1 MRGDG
6 LLGCS
11 PPPPAAG
18 PRMNGDQGGQGILRV
33 RAVWVQ
39 DRLVLGAPMSFK
51 EDVADLAKR
60 AISAQTIAQ
69 TEEATKTAIIMPF
82 LRVLGF
88 DVFDPSQVIP
98 EFVADVGL
106 KKGEKIDY
114 AVKIGDRIEYLVEA
128 KSVSTN
134 LRDAQYSQLFRYFHT
149 CDANIGILTNG
160 LQFWF
165 FTDLDAP
172 NKMDQAP
179 FFKFD
184 LLDYDE
190 NGLRELEKFHKDKFS
205 IENIQAAAA
214 SLKYLRAT
222 ITFIEEQWANPDEE
236 FVRVIAKGFYEGKL
250 TTGVVDSLKPIVRRA
265 FDDLF
270 RQRARERI
278 DVAFESTKA
287 DDSLPVVEGDE
298 GKVQTT
304 PDELQGFMIVRAIA
318 AEVAPV
324 SRVVMR
330 DAQSYCAVLFDD
342 NNRKPIVRL
351 HFNGK
356 TRYVTVFG
364 VSKEGTRHDI
374 KQIEDL
380 FQLREPI
387 RAVVQS
393 YL

>member
-1 MRGDG
+1 MT
-6 LLGCS
+6 
-11 PPPPAAG
+11 
-18 PRMNGDQGGQGILRV
+18 
-33 RAVWVQ
+33 
-39 DRLVLGAPMSFK
+39 FK

-60 AISAQTIAQ
+60 AISAQAVAQ
-69 TEEATKTAIIMPF
+69 TEEATKNAIVMPL

-88 DVFDPSQVIP
+88 DVFDPTQVIP
-98 EFVADVGL
+98 EYVADVGL

-160 LQFWF
+160 LHIWF

-184 LLDYDE
+184 LLSYDE
-190 NGLRELEKFHKDKFS
+190 NDLRELEKFHRTNFS
-205 IENIQAAAA
+205 IENIQAAA
-214 SLKYLRAT
+214 STLKYLRSAM
-222 ITFIEEQWANPDEE
+222 TFIEGQWTNPDEE
-236 FVRVIAKGFYEGKL
+236 FVRLVARGFYEGKL
-250 TTGVVDSLKPIVRRA
+250 TTSVVESMKPIIRRA

-278 DVAFESTKA
+278 DVAFDGSEEP
-287 DDSLPVVEGDE
+287 SLPVVDAESN
-298 GKVQTT
+298 KVETT

-324 SRVVMR
+324 SRVVLR

-342 NNRKPIVRL
+342 NNRKPVIRL

-356 TRYVTVFG
+356 SKFVTLFNA
-364 VSKEGTRHDI
+364 SKEGVRQDI
-374 KQIEDL
+374 VSIEDL

-387 RAVVQS
+387 KAVIQT